1 MWPIAIVA
9 DIEKAFLMIQVAD
22 VDRMFYVFYGIKMFF
37 CENLELQIY
46 KFTCVMFGVGP
57 SPYILNATIAQ
68 HLSTFENM
76 HPDLIQNIKDSIY
89 VDDVITGAN
98 SVPEA
103 FAFYRDS
110 KDIFAKGGFNLRKF
124 LSNDIEVPSLIDSAE
139 QGIVLR
145 HEHESYAQSTL
156 AKINSALGG
165 EQVLGVL
172 WDPTSD
178 EIIIDLTHFS

>member
-9 DIEKAFLMIQVAD
+9 DIEKAFVMIQVVEVDQD
-22 VDRMFYVFYGIKMFF
+22 VVRFLWYKDVF
-37 CENLELQIY
+37 CENPELQIY
-46 KFTCVMFGVGP
+46 KFTCVVFRVRQ
-57 SPYILNATIAQ
+57 SPYLLTTTIAQ
-68 HLSTFENM
+68 HLSTFENI

-103 FAFYRDS
+103 FAFYKYS

-124 LSNDIEVPSLIDSAE
+124 LNNDKEVQSLIDSAK

-145 HEHESYAQSTL
+145 ADKHESYAQTTFG
-156 AKINSALGG
+156 KNNSALGG
-165 EQVLGVL
+165 EQKLLGVQ
-172 WDPTSD
+172 WDPTTD
-178 EIIIDLTHFS
+178 